1 MRFDNKKEEP
11 KVPEIPKIDWRD
23 KYAQE
28 LPPKSFELENATD
41 DSTLNRMIQLKAF
54 DPTKQIQGKPGS
66 LYFDKT
72 NGKVKIFIDEATGW
86 KNLAFEP

>member
-1 MRFDNKKEEP
+1 MRFDNKKEE
-11 KVPEIPKIDWRD
+11 KTEIVRNDWRD
-23 KYAQE
+23 KYA
-28 LPPKSFELENATD
+28 PPPAPKSFELENAAD
-41 DSTLNRMIQLKAF
+41 DSTLNRMIQLKVF

-66 LYFDKT
+66 LYFDKA